1 MLLSQGQWEILK
13 HWNYCAWNE
22 LFPPMMGGNEF
33 ILSIVMI
40 LKWKFQ
46 ENVENFHLLETITT
60 CRKLIFYMLY
70 FVIFQLHKVE
80 WYHFQFF
87 FLGYYYYFSN
97 FRINVKYSPDRFQF
111 IIFKWVHFVK
121 QQKLLKLTLRCHLI
135 IKVQLFCWGEALGK
149 AIILF

>member
-1 MLLSQGQWEILK
+1 MKLIIDSKRLRWLSIFLPVMSKIINFKQSG
-13 HWNYCAWNE
+13 
-22 LFPPMMGGNEF
+22 P
-33 ILSIVMI
+33 IVMI

>member
-1 MLLSQGQWEILK
+1 ML
-13 HWNYCAWNE
+13 C
-22 LFPPMMGGNEF
+22 
-33 ILSIVMI
+33 
-40 LKWKFQ
+40 
-46 ENVENFHLLETITT
+46 
-60 CRKLIFYMLY
+60 IFYMLY

-97 FRINVKYSPDRFQF
+97 FRINVKYSPVRFQF

-121 QQKLLKLTLRCHLI
+121 QQKLLKLALRCHLI

-149 AIILF
+149 AIILFWLGQKFWQHSGCTSSKYWYLLLFFDKIFVHLLLSVELANTY